1 MAEQIG
7 MTRQGVQKALSDDGN
22 LAEMERELTVEMTR
36 AGLEVARL
44 WYDLSSVDVWRFY
57 DGCYIPYFV
66 R

>member
-22 LAEMERELTVEMTR
+22 LAEMERELTR

-66 R
+66 H